1 MNMLARLTSTSGTAL
16 GPLGVL
22 AVLVILWLAAT
33 ELWGVSQY
41 LLPRPVNVV
50 GRLYEGLIG
59 GMMYPHIA
67 ATLGAVAAGY
77 LIGAS
82 IAFLLGVLI
91 AESSVAERFLYPI
104 LLAFQATPK
113 VSIAP
118 LIFIWIG
125 FGIESTIVLVALI
138 CLFPIFTNTIIGL
151 RSVNPDLVDMYRAF
165 SASRWH
171 IFWNARLPAAAGQI
185 FVGLQISVLF
195 ALTGAVVMEFITG
208 VRGLGFL
215 IENSAGTL
223 DVPLVFA
230 SLVVL
235 AAIGISASKAVRVLH
250 RKVVFWE
257 TPRAGGTDTAVE
269 GRL

>member
-1 MNMLARLTSTSGTAL
+1 MPGRGAFAVGTSL
-16 GPLGVL
+16 GPLAVL
-22 AVLVILWLAAT
+22 AALLVLWIAAT

-41 LLPRPVNVV
+41 LLPRPLNVLD
-50 GRLYEGLIG
+50 RLHDGLIG
-59 GMMYPHIA
+59 GTMYPHIA
-67 ATLGAVAAGY
+67 ATLGAGAVGY

-82 IAFLLGVLI
+82 IAFLLGVLM
-91 AESSVAERFLYPI
+91 AESSIAERFLYPI

-165 SASRWH
+165 SASRWQ
-171 IFWNARLPAAAGQI
+171 IFWNAKLPSAAGQI

-208 VRGLGFL
+208 VRGMGFL

-235 AAIGISASKAVRVLH
+235 AVIGISASKAVRILH

-257 TPRAGGTDTAVE
+257 TPQSGGTDTPME